1 MAFEDTIKSG
11 LLDRIK
17 LDEVTA
23 EVAPELE
30 TPDSVVPA
38 KKSSL
43 EEEDD
48 ILMEDFVHPLLERF
62 SVAKDDK
69 PLEPGMLPV
78 KLGSSREGGTVKML
92 GSALE
97 ASPAE
102 CHQANSLPDLLA
114 ALSQAYRAV
123 LEAFLQDGKY
133 TALRLVP
140 LPVAA
145 KIGAPLKRALM
156 PQPLWSAVALALA
169 QLNAKQQAKL
179 EDLKVELFAPGAA
192 AEALRDTLKSK
203 SSMATNDFTVDNKR
217 GRIPL
222 RKEGYSWCRRD
233 NDQDAR
239 LYRLEAFMHTQRAVY
254 AKSFSVESKEINLD
268 TEKMLSG
275 TRVFI
280 GGSAGTNTN
289 GEEDPETPIPFRL
302 TRVEE
307 LFKESPKPKG
317 ETVMEVAAFMVAK
330 GAKVVAVNAASAYQV
345 GGGSTTGGRHALEEA
360 WCISSTLYQSLA
372 SVEPIK
378 GGFPGYRQHVPVMGC
393 IISPAVQVF
402 RECTDDG
409 YGFVDVPTELPGV
422 VSVAMFNRNHRV
434 RDSPLDSPEQPTEY
448 LHQTRGKLEA
458 AILAAVQVLEA
469 EVIVVP
475 DVGCGVFGND
485 PLVIGGCL
493 GSVLRRYASSLTTVK
508 QVIITG
514 RRDDFADSC
523 ERALKGEDPRP
534 KCQQGLE
541 CDCLSDT
548 IHAARFNHGSPEGK
562 ESIVDEALLMLA
574 KHPQP
579 DSKTKPPCRYGAT
592 CHLRTAE
599 HLARFSHPEKGGA
612 VPVPRAGGTGG
623 PSGTSTGG
631 SSGTGRT
638 SGGGITSPGRTG
650 GTLPKPGGTTRPW
663 SATPHK
669 DPTTDPSVSRITEEP
684 KIPRDNPVVESG
696 GSSPS
701 KRPVCKYGKACYN
714 TNPKHLEDYAHP
726 WIEGETEEQEKD
738 RMDLQECHDLL
749 TLAKDMR
756 WADVERVLK
765 RHPRL
770 VDMRPDGRKFALI
783 HFAAHQFHLKALE
796 IVLHAGADTNTK
808 SQDGHT
814 AKQILQAN
822 IQALEKPKPGERRDE
837 AVKRLEH
844 KNMAENCLLRLA
856 RHDGGTHRGAGGAP
870 RAAGAGGASTHRSVG
885 GGAPPPATER
895 PRVAAESGGGGGGG
909 EEPVKGT
916 DGSNTYI
923 VVKYCPNRDLN
934 GQYLKQPEEAN
945 GKEIFRQVTASEE
958 GHYKIFYHQNAKIG
972 WSIGLDP
979 TTTQDPTAY
988 LGPSLAKDPCSRSY
1002 AQSWNVVV
1010 KPLFSGCA
1018 PYWFKSAAMSLDKV
1032 IHRTVRP

>member
-1 MAFEDTIKSG
+1 MDPEVLDKAMQLCRQSDTEGEGGLPQAALQAILKEACPAADDEELAHLVSSVDINGDGMVQYEEFLRWLRFPPDSSGVKMAFEDTIKSG

-393 IISPAVQVF
+393 IISPAVQLSERFTAIMSTPQIPTSLWQKAARALMSDEKKEDDAGEDNKDDKKAALEQAIMSLKPEGPPKMIPPKFSGPGGCGGCGMPGCGGCGPMGPPGCGPGFPPMPGMPGMPSMPGMPGMPGLPPMPGGCGCPPPIPVKSGGPPPRPNMAMIPAKSASLGPPGGKDDDDDDDSDDDSSEEGGPGPNPMMMLMMLKQMQSSIKQNMAKAPPEMQEQQKMLLQMKMDASSNLLNVASSTASSAAMPNMGLPAAQAMAAAGASPEMLQMMQSMGMASGYVDPSQKGAVEAQQEALAQAA
-402 RECTDDG
+402 RELQAAQ
-409 YGFVDVPTELPGV
+409 EAAQAQQAALE
-422 VSVAMFNRNHRV
+422 AM
-434 RDSPLDSPEQPTEY
+434 SPEQ
-448 LHQTRGKLEA
+448 REA
-458 AILAAVQVLEA
+458 VLAAMSAASEAQQAQQSQFYEAMKAHEMEKLQKSGYYQSNQPERFKDGYRPLRMCKHFKTDQCWRGQECTYAHSLEELHPASPDLPRVEVKETNALA
-469 EVIVVP
+469 EQQKVEDSAP
-475 DVGCGVFGND
+475 DVRLKKKKELCNKWKNGQDCVLGRACPYAHGEKELGTVELVVCGRVKTRICKFWTTGN
-485 PLVIGGCL
+485 CMFL
-493 GSVLRRYASSLTTVK
+493 GNCVNAHGEKELGTKRPDFMTPPMKKRREGESIDQFRE
-508 QVIITG
+508 QVI
-514 RRDDFADSC
+514 A
-523 ERALKGEDPRP
+523 KG
-534 KCQQGLE
+534 
-541 CDCLSDT
+541 
-548 IHAARFNHGSPEGK
+548 GK
-562 ESIVDEALLMLA
+562 G
-574 KHPQP
+574 K
-579 DSKTKPPCRYGAT
+579 G
-592 CHLRTAE
+592 
-599 HLARFSHPEKGGA
+599 KGGA
-612 VPVPRAGGTGG
+612 GN
-623 PSGTSTGG
+623 
-631 SSGTGRT
+631 
-638 SGGGITSPGRTG
+638 
-650 GTLPKPGGTTRPW
+650 
-663 SATPHK
+663 H
-669 DPTTDPSVSRITEEP
+669 
-684 KIPRDNPVVESG
+684 
-696 GSSPS
+696 
-701 KRPVCKYGKACYN
+701 
-714 TNPKHLEDYAHP
+714 
-726 WIEGETEEQEKD
+726 
-738 RMDLQECHDLL
+738 
-749 TLAKDMR
+749 
-756 WADVERVLK
+756 
-765 RHPRL
+765 
-770 VDMRPDGRKFALI
+770 
-783 HFAAHQFHLKALE
+783 
-796 IVLHAGADTNTK
+796 
-808 SQDGHT
+808 
-814 AKQILQAN
+814 
-822 IQALEKPKPGERRDE
+822 
-837 AVKRLEH
+837 
-844 KNMAENCLLRLA
+844 
-856 RHDGGTHRGAGGAP
+856 
-870 RAAGAGGASTHRSVG
+870 
-885 GGAPPPATER
+885 
-895 PRVAAESGGGGGGG
+895 
-909 EEPVKGT
+909 
-916 DGSNTYI
+916 
-923 VVKYCPNRDLN
+923 
-934 GQYLKQPEEAN
+934 
-945 GKEIFRQVTASEE
+945 
-958 GHYKIFYHQNAKIG
+958 
-972 WSIGLDP
+972 
-979 TTTQDPTAY
+979 
-988 LGPSLAKDPCSRSY
+988 
-1002 AQSWNVVV
+1002 
-1010 KPLFSGCA
+1010 
-1018 PYWFKSAAMSLDKV
+1018 
-1032 IHRTVRP
+1032 